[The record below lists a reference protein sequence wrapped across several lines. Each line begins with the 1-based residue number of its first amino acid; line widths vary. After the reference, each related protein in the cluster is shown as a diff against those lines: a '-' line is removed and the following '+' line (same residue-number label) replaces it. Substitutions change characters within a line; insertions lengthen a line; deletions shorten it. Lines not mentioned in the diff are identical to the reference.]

1 MIETFNLLIYFLFE
15 RTLKSKTIFHER
27 VYLGSVL
34 LGVKNNFKIE
44 MIKGKCK
51 LNIRSLRLRCF
62 SNVFLTNNILTIH
75 RNIAGYQRG
84 RIKSDLQK
92 FFEAKVTACFP
103 VPPNPYRERPWVQ
116 CRSGWCWRHPGGSW
130 RCCSNHRPRRKE
142 LTGLEFELQMWNH
155 ALQDKKH
162 CHFVE
167 IEY

>member
-1 MIETFNLLIYFLFE
+1 
-15 RTLKSKTIFHER
+15 
-27 VYLGSVL
+27 
-34 LGVKNNFKIE
+34 

-51 LNIRSLRLRCF
+51 LNIRSLRFRCF
-62 SNVFLTNNILTIH
+62 SNVFLTNNILTTH

-92 FFEAKVTACFP
+92 FFEAKVTACYP
-103 VPPNPYRERPWVQ
+103 VPPSPYRERPWAQ

-130 RCCSNHRPRRKE
+130 RCCSNLRPRRKE

-162 CHFVE
+162 CHFVRNCITKRFWYLLISISLRKKIRKNNE
-167 IEY
+167 RHVTSLIKKINTGCSTNF